1 MAWQDIESDVSDQ
14 RPSLPRVT
22 EVGRELVN
30 SASNTMPTTR
40 SDLAVKDDCTNRDN
54 GRLVKRGFTFTENT
68 LGLVRATLRA
78 QGG

>member
-54 GRLVKRGFTFTENT
+54 GRLVSGFTFTENT